1 MCWLRLLMLPLVLG
15 LAVTGTGCTEDEP
28 YVRALAPVDEP
39 PFAYALYCDAR
50 GQPVNEEAP
59 VLLVRRPSHL
69 ERVYADAERGE
80 ARARELFRHIEGTF
94 VASGLY
100 IADEVTSPRCLALP
114 LPGCKPDWSFVDRLL
129 PSSGPGAQRLREVL
143 GTAFAQRARQRGLRN
158 ALITS
163 SVGALLA
170 ITVVKGQLKGAAAE
184 ASTEGRRMLATTEG
198 QTLVTATAE
207 AEVLEARL
215 LEAEATSLEARH
227 PAALSELARF
237 RPSAQ
242 HPPPGVSAQDTL
254 WSDYV
259 AYWERRYAEV
269 AGQGPPSAGRPTTK
283 PPLTWEGYRTL
294 RADFRRGVEFQRSV
308 GQMLRREMELP
319 EHVRRVLRGM
329 RKPRMDENVGL
340 TRPGSTALTYA
351 DQFAVDEAT
360 LESGAKVRVETF
372 SNKSH
377 EFKGWSDKQILAQV
391 HEDATEARLK
401 YGGIVQVRRPGHPLF
416 GQDVPVS
423 RIHLVYD
430 AKTITARLKN
440 QMAREVSSLGVEIHF
455 HHVP

>member
-1 MCWLRLLMLPLVLG
+1 
-15 LAVTGTGCTEDEP
+15 
-28 YVRALAPVDEP
+28 
-39 PFAYALYCDAR
+39 
-50 GQPVNEEAP
+50 
-59 VLLVRRPSHL
+59 
-69 ERVYADAERGE
+69 
-80 ARARELFRHIEGTF
+80 
-94 VASGLY
+94 
-100 IADEVTSPRCLALP
+100 
-114 LPGCKPDWSFVDRLL
+114 
-129 PSSGPGAQRLREVL
+129 
-143 GTAFAQRARQRGLRN
+143 
-158 ALITS
+158 
-163 SVGALLA
+163 
-170 ITVVKGQLKGAAAE
+170 
-184 ASTEGRRMLATTEG
+184 
-198 QTLVTATAE
+198 
-207 AEVLEARL
+207 
-215 LEAEATSLEARH
+215 
-227 PAALSELARF
+227 
-237 RPSAQ
+237 
-242 HPPPGVSAQDTL
+242 VSAQDTL